1 MEKALYIL
9 IGLLIT
15 TSHKPLLAKT
25 NLYGLVRSGQYAKGN
40 LRTMHQ
46 PETAK
51 QSVDGVYIVGT
62 YPLYTPKLPPGEGR
76 EIMQGYCN
84 MCHSVT
90 YITMQPP
97 LPSAT
102 WATEVYKM
110 IDTYGAL
117 IPEDEVEQIIAYLQ
131 SHYTTETRKETKLG
145 MKGRQDIAEDESP

>member
-1 MEKALYIL
+1 MKKTLYTL
-9 IGLLIT
+9 IGLLII
-15 TSHKPLLAKT
+15 TSHKPVLAKT
-25 NLYGLVRSGQYAKGN
+25 NLNGLVRSGQYARGE
-40 LRTMHQ
+40 LRTMPQ

-76 EIMQGYCN
+76 EMTQGYCN

-97 LPSAT
+97 LPATT
-102 WATEVYKM
+102 WAAEVFKM

-117 IPEDEVEQIIAYLQ
+117 IPEDETKQIIAYLQ
-131 SHYTTETRKETKLG
+131 SHYTPETRKNT
-145 MKGRQDIAEDESP
+145 R

>member
-1 MEKALYIL
+1 MKKTLYLL

-25 NLYGLVRSGQYAKGN
+25 DLHGLVRSGQYARGE
-40 LRTMHQ
+40 LRPMPQ

-51 QSVDGVYIVGT
+51 QSVDGVYNVGA
-62 YPLYTPKLPPGEGR
+62 YPLYTPELPPGEGR
-76 EIMQGYCN
+76 EMIQGYCN

-97 LPSAT
+97 LPAAT
-102 WATEVYKM
+102 WAAEVFKM

-117 IPEDEVEQIIAYLQ
+117 IPEDETKQIVAYLQ
-131 SHYTTETRKETKLG
+131 SHYTPETRKN
-145 MKGRQDIAEDESP
+145 IN